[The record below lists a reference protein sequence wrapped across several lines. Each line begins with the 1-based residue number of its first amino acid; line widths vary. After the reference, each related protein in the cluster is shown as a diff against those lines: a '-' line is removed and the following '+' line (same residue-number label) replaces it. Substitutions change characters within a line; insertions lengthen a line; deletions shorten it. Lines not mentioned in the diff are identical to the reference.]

1 MADRAVEVRCLA
13 RRVRRGQ
20 TMTGTLPVLDQRQLT
35 AAVVV
40 DSGRPQL
47 AVHVGYAAEDVA
59 AVAWVGSRVNAP
71 GAVGALQNQV
81 VVVVGGRV
89 HVGPDGPNAAA
100 RRRDA
105 PEVGPVGAVGNGGQR
120 SVFPRAVLV
129 ALAHRLA
136 APFRAFRFSPY

>member
-13 RRVRRGQ
+13 RPVRRGQ

-59 AVAWVGSRVNAP
+59 AAAWVGSRVNAP
-71 GAVGALQNQV
+71 GAVNALQNQV
-81 VVVVGGRV
+81 VVVVGCRV
-89 HVGPDGPNAAA
+89 HVGPDRPDASA
-100 RRRDA
+100 RHRDA
-105 PEVGPVGAVGNGGQR
+105 PKAGPIGATGGR
-120 SVFPRAVLV
+120 R
-129 ALAHRLA
+129 
-136 APFRAFRFSPY
+136 